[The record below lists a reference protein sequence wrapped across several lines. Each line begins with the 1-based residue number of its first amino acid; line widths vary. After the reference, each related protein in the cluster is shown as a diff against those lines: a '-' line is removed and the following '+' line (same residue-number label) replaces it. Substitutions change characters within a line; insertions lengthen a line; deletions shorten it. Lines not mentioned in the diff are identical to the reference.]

1 MNLDRVIA
9 VSRAAQAY
17 DDPGPLSTGE
27 ALTAA
32 LVLNRHDW
40 LADMDY
46 TIAQALDRI
55 DEDSI
60 AHLRQAERAI
70 GNGAGATE
78 ENPHD
83 TARDLAP

>member
-9 VSRAAQAY
+9 VSRAAQRN
-17 DDPGPLSTGE
+17 DGPGPLSTGE

-55 DEDSI
+55 DEDTI

-70 GNGAGATE
+70 RNGAGAAE
-78 ENPHD
+78 EN
-83 TARDLAP
+83 TA

>member
-1 MNLDRVIA
+1 MTLDRVIA
-9 VSRAAQAY
+9 VSRAAQRY
-17 DDPGPLSTGE
+17 GGPGPLSTGE

-55 DEDSI
+55 EEDSI

-70 GNGAGATE
+70 GSSAGKSEGDHA
-78 ENPHD
+78 
-83 TARDLAP
+83 

>member
-1 MNLDRVIA
+1 MTLDRVIA
-9 VSRAAQAY
+9 VSRAAQRY
-17 DDPGPLSTGE
+17 GGFGSLSTGE

-55 DEDSI
+55 EEDSI

-70 GNGAGATE
+70 GSSAGESEGDHA
-78 ENPHD
+78 
-83 TARDLAP
+83 